1 MLSLGSLAFSLGC
14 GCCCAPSL
22 PKFAMSKEFS
32 KAVAKLVRTLRELIH
47 IGEIEARCEANSKPA

>member
-1 MLSLGSLAFSLGC
+1 
-14 GCCCAPSL
+14 
-22 PKFAMSKEFS
+22 MSKEFS